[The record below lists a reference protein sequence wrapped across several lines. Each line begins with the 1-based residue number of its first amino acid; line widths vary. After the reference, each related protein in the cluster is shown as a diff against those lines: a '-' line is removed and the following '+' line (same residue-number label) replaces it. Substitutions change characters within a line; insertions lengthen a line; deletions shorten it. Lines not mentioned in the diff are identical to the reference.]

1 MDYTGTF
8 DGLAVDF
15 ATNKQKASLTLNE
28 DARQAFENLR
38 GKQIAITIKPY
49 KKKRSLEANA
59 YFHTLVGKIAEITG
73 NSKPSIKNQ
82 LLSRYGQYEM
92 GEDGIEHFIVRDD
105 KDVSEREDIHLQP
118 TSAIRVLDDGK
129 LYRVYRVI
137 RGTHTYDTYE
147 MSKLIDGTVSEAKEL
162 GIETITTTEIEEMMK
177 RYGVKIG
184 EKT

>member
-1 MDYTGTF
+1 
-8 DGLAVDF
+8 
-15 ATNKQKASLTLNE
+15 
-28 DARQAFENLR
+28 
-38 GKQIAITIKPY
+38 
-49 KKKRSLEANA
+49 
-59 YFHTLVGKIAEITG
+59 
-73 NSKPSIKNQ
+73 
-82 LLSRYGQYEM
+82 M

-137 RGTHTYDTYE
+137 RGTHTYNTYE

-184 EKT
+184 KKT

>member
-8 DGLAVDF
+8 DSLAMDF
-15 ATNKQKASLTLNE
+15 ATNKQKVGLTLNE

-38 GKQIAITIKPY
+38 GKQVLITIKPY

-59 YFHTLVGKIAEITG
+59 YFHTLVGKIAEVTR
-73 NSKPSIKNQ
+73 NSKPAIKNQ

-184 EKT
+184 KKT